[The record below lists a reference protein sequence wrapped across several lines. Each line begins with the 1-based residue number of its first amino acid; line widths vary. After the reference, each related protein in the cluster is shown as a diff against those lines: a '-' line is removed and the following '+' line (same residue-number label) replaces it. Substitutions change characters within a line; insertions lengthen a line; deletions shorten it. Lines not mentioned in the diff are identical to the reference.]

1 MIKKKLK
8 TKKNKNVIHLD
19 LYDSNQIELMKDFL
33 YSFLITKLYGQN
45 EELFYLSK
53 DVEIKIEIPNG
64 FVDFFLK
71 FPILNM
77 FKNKTYMKIDNLPP
91 LIVDKEIN
99 SNIQIVCN
107 YLKLLKSGKLADK
120 DLYIKNISYDF
131 DNLINEELEIGSTKI
146 DAEPLDQ
153 EECQKLI
160 KEYLGIENPTY
171 YQINSFINVLSGQL
185 KKFSMNAQLS
195 SINLLQNT
203 KFLEQFKLPYKIN
216 NNLKNIRV
224 KMVKSF
230 IENTKHFTKGAFD
243 KLLNSQMETFKVGV
257 EQGNYNEDKQN
268 DIAIKALSKEEETI
282 SFDKIKPS
290 LIFFHEGEGKDFS
303 IITTSK
309 PEKPEYNEILE
320 LRKIP
325 VIVQNITKQVSGY
338 HQGIEE
344 LPSSLND
351 YSKFKNKDFFKEI
364 KEILNINNPIYTSEK
379 NEENKDLKSIEEIV
393 GEYVFTSDNFIK
405 MILILLRIRENIPVI
420 MMGETGCGKTSLIRK
435 LSELI
440 NNGKSNMK
448 ILNIH
453 AGITDQE
460 IVDFLY
466 KKKKKKIEK
475 LIVLL
480 KKQKF
485 YKNKKNQ

>member
-1 MIKKKLK
+1 
-8 TKKNKNVIHLD
+8 
-19 LYDSNQIELMKDFL
+19 
-33 YSFLITKLYGQN
+33 
-45 EELFYLSK
+45 
-53 DVEIKIEIPNG
+53 
-64 FVDFFLK
+64 
-71 FPILNM
+71 
-77 FKNKTYMKIDNLPP
+77 
-91 LIVDKEIN
+91 
-99 SNIQIVCN
+99 
-107 YLKLLKSGKLADK
+107 
-120 DLYIKNISYDF
+120 
-131 DNLINEELEIGSTKI
+131 
-146 DAEPLDQ
+146 
-153 EECQKLI
+153 
-160 KEYLGIENPTY
+160 
-171 YQINSFINVLSGQL
+171 
-185 KKFSMNAQLS
+185 
-195 SINLLQNT
+195 
-203 KFLEQFKLPYKIN
+203 
-216 NNLKNIRV
+216 
-224 KMVKSF
+224 
-230 IENTKHFTKGAFD
+230 
-243 KLLNSQMETFKVGV
+243 
-257 EQGNYNEDKQN
+257 
-268 DIAIKALSKEEETI
+268 
-282 SFDKIKPS
+282 
-290 LIFFHEGEGKDFS
+290 
-303 IITTSK
+303 
-309 PEKPEYNEILE
+309 

-453 AGITDQE
+453 AGITVQE